1 MMKRFGSGIVLVCLL
16 AAGRGL
22 AQFAPHEMF
31 QPAVYTNAQGQILPY
46 RLSAPQFPKKG
57 KKYPIILFLHGSG
70 ECGTN
75 NYTQTKT
82 GLPALMRVLVKRPE
96 QVIVV
101 APQCRVS
108 QWWVKKLAIE
118 PDYTAAERPMNSL
131 KLAIE
136 ICQQLM
142 KTHQADPDRF
152 YITGLSLGGFG
163 TWDAIQRDPT
173 LFAAAAPI
181 CGGGDTKKIPKALR
195 KLPIYV
201 AHGAKDQNVPV
212 DCSRRMVE
220 ALAKNGCKQVKYVE
234 FPEGKHTIWDKVY
247 GDPKFVNWL
256 LTQTKKKPWW
266 KFWGR

>member
-1 MMKRFGSGIVLVCLL
+1 MKRFGLGVLLFGLL
-16 AAGRGL
+16 AAGNAL

-31 QPAVYTNAQGQILPY
+31 RPAVYTNRLGQTLPY
-46 RLSAPQFPKKG
+46 RISAPQFPQKG

-75 NYTQTKT
+75 NIQQIKA
-82 GLPALMRVLVKRPE
+82 GLPAMMRILVKRPE

-118 PDYTAAERPMNSL
+118 PDYTAQERPMNSL

-136 ICQQLM
+136 ICEELM

-173 LFAAAAPI
+173 RFAAAAPI
-181 CGGGDTKKIPKALR
+181 CGGGDIKKIPPALR

-201 AHGAKDQNVPV
+201 AHGAKDTNVPV
-212 DCSRRMVE
+212 DCSRRMVQ
-220 ALAKNGCKQVKYVE
+220 ALKQNKCKKVQYVE
-234 FPEGKHTIWDKVY
+234 FPEGTHLIWDKVY
-247 GDPKFVNWL
+247 GNPKFVNWML
-256 LTQTKKKPWW
+256 SQTRKKPWW
-266 KFWGR
+266 KFWD